1 MAKPQNEQVGCM
13 NGCLTIESELS
24 SGVLDVQRPFHVLYG
39 SRGPSAVEVT
49 QVAKELGGDLALR
62 E

>member
-1 MAKPQNEQVGCM
+1 M

-49 QVAKELGGDLALR
+49 QVAKEFGGDLALR